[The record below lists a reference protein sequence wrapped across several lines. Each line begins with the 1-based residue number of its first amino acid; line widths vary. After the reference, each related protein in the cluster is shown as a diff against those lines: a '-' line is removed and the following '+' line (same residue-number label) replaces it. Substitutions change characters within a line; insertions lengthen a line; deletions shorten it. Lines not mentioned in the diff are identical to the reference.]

1 MEVVQPHSL
10 PYRGND
16 LDLLIRSSQS
26 FVHAYDQSGN
36 IVKSDYT
43 CNITQNWAEALGSEP
58 NDTLQQVGIPTPRFT
73 EFVDSQIGAFA
84 KAG

>member
-1 MEVVQPHSL
+1 MTIILGNTAKITYLGYTVNRYHIWRAWQQQQHWYMEVVQPHSL

-43 CNITQNWAEALGSEP
+43 CNIT
-58 NDTLQQVGIPTPRFT
+58 
-73 EFVDSQIGAFA
+73 
-84 KAG
+84 